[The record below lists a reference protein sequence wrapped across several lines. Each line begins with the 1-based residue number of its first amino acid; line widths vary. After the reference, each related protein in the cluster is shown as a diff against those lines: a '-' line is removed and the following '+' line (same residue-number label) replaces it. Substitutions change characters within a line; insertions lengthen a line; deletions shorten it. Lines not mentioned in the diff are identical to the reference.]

1 MEIYG
6 GSAIVKKK
14 DLIIISVLSVII
26 GFMYLSC
33 LPLGLL
39 DIKFADIGKG
49 TIAWSLNM
57 LLCILIVFLTF
68 KIFKVDFKL
77 GFTKNGLVNG
87 LKNNV
92 VVALIMIFVFAVA
105 QFTNSYSLLGN
116 TPSIARIII
125 EGILMYIIVGVM
137 EELLLRGLVL
147 NMFEGFFQKSKHK
160 VLIAIIV
167 SSVLFALGHVPA
179 VLNLG
184 IGIIL
189 FKFFYPLSTG
199 IYFGYLYKKS
209 NNILVPIIYHAI
221 LDIVMG
227 LIMICEATPADSYKT
242 AMVAIISVFSVFLC
256 AYGIIATVKLDRE
269 QQISLDRAD

>member
-1 MEIYG
+1 M
-6 GSAIVKKK
+6 KKK